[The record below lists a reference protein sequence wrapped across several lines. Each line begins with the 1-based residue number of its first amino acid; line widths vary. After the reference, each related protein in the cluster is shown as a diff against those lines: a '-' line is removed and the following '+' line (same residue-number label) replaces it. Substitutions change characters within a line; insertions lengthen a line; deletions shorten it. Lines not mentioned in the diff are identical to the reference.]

1 MDYSVLHNK
10 KTKISSVNNEEIIDL
25 LNLTFII
32 PENFSFEIFRVP
44 VGYVARPD
52 LICLDKYGTS
62 QYVDIICKLNGIS
75 NPFELNEGC
84 LIALPDTNCLNKFM
98 YSKDTID
105 QDYDASDS
113 DSSLRVKP
121 KTVNESRQA
130 NEAVIGDKRYK
141 IDKTNRV
148 VIY

>member
-1 MDYSVLHNK
+1 MDYTTLYNK
-10 KTKISSVNNEEIIDL
+10 KTKISSINDEEIIDL

-44 VGYVARPD
+44 TEYIARPD
-52 LICLDKYGTS
+52 LICMDKYGTS

-84 LIALPDTNCLNKFM
+84 LIALPDTSCLAKFI

-105 QDYDASDS
+105 QDASTS
-113 DSSLRVKP
+113 EEDSSQRAKP

>member
-10 KTKISSVNNEEIIDL
+10 KTKISSINNEEIVDL

-32 PENFSFEIFRVP
+32 PENFSFELFRVP
-44 VGYVARPD
+44 AEYIARPD

-75 NPFELNEGC
+75 NPFELNEGD
-84 LIALPDTNCLNKFM
+84 LIALPDTSYLNKFM

-105 QDYDASDS
+105 QDA
-113 DSSLRVKP
+113 DSSNNSTRTARP
-121 KTVNESRQA
+121 KTMRESRQA
-130 NEAVIGDKRYK
+130 NEAVIGDKRYR
-141 IDKTNRV
+141 IDKNNGV